1 MCISH
6 QIPGPHSNAHVLG
19 VTPVCIPQLVS
30 DHTVPVWPWV
40 EKGQGTCTPSYCQA
54 GPRLAFIPP
63 ACRQWGAGLGSRSP
77 HLCSTCSVLLLKPRR
92 GQEML
97 VTVSYHCHAWRV
109 EEVAEV
115 HPSHSSDPGR
125 SGSYL
130 TGASVG
136 PVASCEVG
144 AMGPT
149 QLGWHSQ

>member
-19 VTPVCIPQLVS
+19 SPLSACPNLFLTTLSPF
-30 DHTVPVWPWV
+30 WPWV
-40 EKGQGTCTPSYCQA
+40 EKGQGKCTPSYCKA

-63 ACRQWGAGLGSRSP
+63 ACLQWGAGLGSRSP

-92 GQEML
+92 GQEMV

-109 EEVAEV
+109 EEVPEV

-130 TGASVG
+130 TRASVG

-144 AMGPT
+144 ALGPT
-149 QLGWHSQ
+149 LLGWHSQ